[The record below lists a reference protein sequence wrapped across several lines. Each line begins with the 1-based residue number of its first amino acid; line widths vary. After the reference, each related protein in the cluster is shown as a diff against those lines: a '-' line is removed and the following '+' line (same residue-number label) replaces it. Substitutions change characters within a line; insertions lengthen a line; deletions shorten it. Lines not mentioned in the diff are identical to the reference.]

1 MQDINYKLKNKSGI
15 YSFLNLVNG
24 KRYVGSSV
32 DLYNRLHVHNLKNN
46 KAQNAWNKYGEDNFI
61 YNIIEFCDA
70 DIRFVKIKKQ
80 QKIIHIYQQKLT

>member
-32 DLYNRLHVHNLKNN
+32 DLYNRLHVHNLK
-46 KAQNAWNKYGEDNFI
+46 K
-61 YNIIEFCDA
+61 
-70 DIRFVKIKKQ
+70 
-80 QKIIHIYQQKLT
+80 